1 MPSYQILQFEALAKT
16 VKNNMRIA
24 FVGKGGSGKSTL
36 CASFASYVSSQTTKP
51 VVVFD
56 ADLNIHAPE
65 LLGFITIPFDKHI
78 SAPGPSDEIKKWLI
92 GNNNIKNPGAFRKST
107 PPTRKS
113 NLVRLESI
121 QNTPL
126 GAYGLHKCNLS
137 VFAVGTYQ
145 EEDIG
150 ASCYHNNL
158 AILESILSHTDD
170 SHGYVVTDMVAGV
183 DSFAGTLHAQ
193 FDLTC
198 LIVEPTMRSIEV
210 YTKYIDL
217 GSEAGVAES
226 VRAIGNKIRNQK
238 DIDFIKNHIPSEKII
253 GFFTDD
259 EHIRDIDQNSALLS
273 VDKLNP
279 DNQNLLKTILELVDS
294 LPDNRNARLKKIWG
308 LHTKYVSQGFIK
320 ERFGDLTEQ
329 IDTEFIFD
337 YGDKN

>member
-1 MPSYQILQFEALAKT
+1 
-16 VKNNMRIA
+16 MRIA

-36 CASFASYVSSQTTKP
+36 CASFALYTSNQTTKP

-56 ADLNIHAPE
+56 ADLNIHAPK
-65 LLGFITIPFDKHI
+65 LLGFLPIPFDKHI
-78 SAPGPSDEIKKWLI
+78 SAPGLSDEIKKWLI
-92 GNNNIKNPGAFRKST
+92 GNNDIKNLGAFRKST

-113 NLVRLESI
+113 NILRLESI

-126 GAYGLHKCNLS
+126 GACGLHKGNLS

-158 AILESILSHTDD
+158 AIFESILSHTDD
-170 SHGYVVTDMVAGV
+170 AHGYVVTDMVAGV

-217 GSEAGVAES
+217 ANEAGIAES
-226 VRAIGNKIRNQK
+226 VRVIGNKIRNQK
-238 DIDFIKNHIPSEKII
+238 DIDFIKSHIPSQKIL

-259 EHIRDIDQNSALLS
+259 EHIRDIDQNDAQLA
-273 VDKLNP
+273 VAKLNT

-294 LPDNRNARLKKIWG
+294 LPDNRQLRLRKIWEI
-308 LHTKYVSQGFIK
+308 HRKYVSQVFIK

-329 IDTEFIFD
+329 IDTEFTFD
-337 YGDKN
+337 YGEKN